1 MLLDSNSD
9 KPVYVQLAE
18 SIEDDILRE
27 IFKEEN
33 KIISTTE
40 MCVQLR
46 INPGTALKAIN
57 ILTDNEII
65 YKKRGVGM
73 FVYKGAKKKI
83 MKKRKKSF
91 YENFVSPMLR
101 EAYKLKI
108 CKREIIE
115 MIEGSNE
122 A

>member
-18 SIEDDILRE
+18 AIEDDILRE

-40 MCVQLR
+40 MSVQLR
-46 INPGTALKAIN
+46 INPGTALNAIN
-57 ILTDNEII
+57 ILADNGII

-73 FVYKGAKKKI
+73 FVCKGAKKKI

-91 YENFVSPMLR
+91 YENFVLPMLR

-108 CKREIIE
+108 FIREIIE
-115 MIEGSNE
+115 MIEGSND

>member
-9 KPVYVQLAE
+9 KPVYAQLVEA
-18 SIEDDILRE
+18 IEDDILRE
-27 IFKEEN
+27 IFKEDS

-40 MCVQLR
+40 MSVQLR

-57 ILTDNEII
+57 LLADDEII

-83 MKKRKKSF
+83 MNKRKKSF
-91 YENFVSPMLR
+91 REIFVLPMMK
-101 EAYKLKI
+101 EADKLKI
-108 CKREIIE
+108 SKKEINE
-115 MIEGSNE
+115 MMEGSKE
-122 A
+122 V